1 MNRSRLLLAT
11 VIVPLMG
18 GCSGLTIN
26 PPPVIDS
33 KTALEAQV
41 VGEYEP
47 LADDLLLLASLPGV
61 ARRAAEGVSEAK
73 EEGEEG
79 KRLRDAQARLLQ
91 ALRSQEYNRDD
102 LSRFRREGWMGESA
116 LGRIHVFEDRLTGL
130 DLPTR
135 ERVRVLAQEEN
146 RDREGIVEAVIEIAP
161 DLGPE
166 DKPELEQVFAR
177 QYMGRAEPGAWVEQ
191 PMGQWHP
198 LSAGA
203 ESGSKDEGTR

>member
-1 MNRSRLLLAT
+1 MSRLCVSFALFFAICFAACSFKIPT
-11 VIVPLMG
+11 PL
-18 GCSGLTIN
+18 I
-26 PPPVIDS
+26 IDS

-61 ARRAAEGVSEAK
+61 ARRAAEGVSEVK

-116 LGRIHVFEDRLTGL
+116 SGRIHVFEDRLAGL

-135 ERVRVLAQEEN
+135 ERVRVLTEEEN
-146 RDREGIVEAVIEIAP
+146 RDREGIVVAVIEIAP

-177 QYMGRAEPGAWVEQ
+177 QYIGRAEAGAWVEQ
-191 PMGQWHP
+191 PAGQWHQ
-198 LSAGA
+198 LSVG
-203 ESGSKDEGTR
+203 DEGGNKGEGK